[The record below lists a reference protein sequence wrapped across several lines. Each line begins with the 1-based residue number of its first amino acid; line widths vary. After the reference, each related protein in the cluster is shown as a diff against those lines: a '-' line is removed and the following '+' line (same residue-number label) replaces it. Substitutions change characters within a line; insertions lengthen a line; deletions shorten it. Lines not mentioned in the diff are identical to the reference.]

1 MKGAI
6 IMDDMRDMMRYANM
20 QYGIRTPLPDDPVV
34 AMAYVP
40 YQQQGKMY
48 CPEQGIV
55 SGTLFP
61 ELNKPF
67 CCGKEGR

>member
-1 MKGAI
+1 MEDMK
-6 IMDDMRDMMRYANM
+6 DLMRITAFE
-20 QYGIRTPLPDDPVV
+20 YGIKTPLPDDTVV

-40 YQQQGKMY
+40 YQQSGKI
-48 CPEQGIV
+48 CSPEQGIV

-67 CCGKEGR
+67 CCGKEV

>member
-1 MKGAI
+1 MEDTK
-6 IMDDMRDMMRYANM
+6 DLMRMAKS
-20 QYGIRTPLPDDPVV
+20 QYGIRTPLPENPVV

-40 YQQQGKMY
+40 YQQPGKMY

-67 CCGKEGR
+67 CCGKGGRQ